1 MKQRLLNLSL
11 AVIFFGSASSA
22 LADGVVSDIM
32 KKYHKA
38 PAGEDPLCKKVSNG
52 DGTSAELAELLKA
65 YEAMAKEKPEKGLA
79 TSWEQKNAAL
89 IAAVKKLQKD
99 PKDVSDYKKAV
110 NCKACHDPH
119 KG

>member
-1 MKQRLLNLSL
+1 MKHTTLLAALV
-11 AVIFFGSASSA
+11 AVFGATSVF
-22 LADGVVSDIM
+22 ADGVISDVM

-38 PAGEDPLCKKVSNG
+38 PEGQDPLCKKVSNG
-52 DGTSAELAELLKA
+52 EGTAAEINTLLQA

-99 PKDVSDYKKAV
+99 PKDTSDYKKAV
-110 NCKACHDPH
+110 NCKACHEPH

>member
-1 MKQRLLNLSL
+1 MKQRILITTFAMVFL
-11 AVIFFGSASSA
+11 AGAASAR
-22 LADGVVSDIM
+22 ADGVISDIM

-38 PAGEDPLCKKVSNG
+38 PQGEDPVCKQVSNG
-52 DGTSAELAELLKA
+52 EGTSDQIAELLKS
-65 YEAMAKEKPEKGLA
+65 YEAMAKEKPEKGQPS
-79 TSWEQKNAAL
+79 SWEEKCAAL

>member
-1 MKQRLLNLSL
+1 MKQRTLITAFAMVFL
-11 AVIFFGSASSA
+11 AGAASAR
-22 LADGVVSDIM
+22 ADGVISDIM

-38 PAGEDPLCKKVSNG
+38 PQGQDPVCKQVSNG
-52 DGTSAELAELLKA
+52 EGTSAQIAELLES

-79 TSWEQKNAAL
+79 TSWEQKCNDL
-89 IAAVKKLQKD
+89 IASVKKLQKD